1 MVSTRR
7 SLRAVALG
15 VVSLALLG
23 CATDDPIEI
32 NVIAQEVT
40 SDADDTAETDT
51 DTDTELDCLG
61 NPAADPATFPPEPDI
76 EIARPD
82 DKIIDLRG
90 QARVEVSIR
99 GNQYETR
106 WFRVDPCTEIVFV
119 NNGVN
124 PHNVIPIAD
133 GAFPSIDEDLLEEG
147 PQALVVAAPGDYP
160 FYCSL
165 HGTKTYRGQTGY
177 LVVGDG

>member
-1 MVSTRR
+1 MDFTRL
-7 SLRAVALG
+7 SLRTFALAV
-15 VVSLALLG
+15 LAIGLLG
-23 CATDDPIEI
+23 CSSDDPI
-32 NVIAQEVT
+32 VFEVT
-40 SDADDTAETDT
+40 TQDAAPAADPETTVDPAA
-51 DTDTELDCLG
+51 ELDCLG
-61 NPAADPATFPPEPDI
+61 DPAPDPAVFPPEPEIDI
-76 EIARPD
+76 VRPD

-99 GNQYETR
+99 GNQFETR

-124 PHNVIPIAD
+124 PHNVTPIAD
-133 GAFPSIDEDLLEEG
+133 GAFPIIGQDALEEA
-147 PQALVVAAPGDYP
+147 PQALVVAAPGNYP

-177 LVVGDG
+177 FVVGDS

>member
-1 MVSTRR
+1 MTSTRR
-7 SLRAVALG
+7 CLRAIALG
-15 VVSLALLG
+15 AVSLALLG
-23 CATDDPIEI
+23 CAADDPIEI
-32 NVIAQEVT
+32 NVVT
-40 SDADDTAETDT
+40 QVVESDPADATAGDAAI
-51 DTDTELDCLG
+51 ELDCSG
-61 NPAADPATFPPEPDI
+61 NPAADPATFPPAPET
-76 EIARPD
+76 EITRPD

-124 PHNVIPIAD
+124 PHNVVPIAD
-133 GAFPSIDEDLLEEG
+133 GAFPIIEEDLLEEG
-147 PQALVVAAPGDYP
+147 PQALIVAAPGDYP
-160 FYCSL
+160 FYCSI
-165 HGTKTYRGQTGY
+165 HGTKTFRGQTGY